1 MHKNE
6 PLAIVGIGCRFPGG
20 ASHPQ
25 KFWELLLNGT
35 DAIIDVPQD
44 RWDMRKYYSSNANL
58 PGKMRPKQAGFLQ
71 EKIDEFDPLFFGISP
86 REAEFLDP
94 QQRILLE
101 VAYEAVEDAGIT
113 LQQLQ
118 QTTTGVFVGGFCVDN
133 LVQKLN
139 PLNRDTIGAMSPTSS
154 SMTMLS
160 NRLSYIFDLKGP
172 SLSIDTACSS
182 SLVACNYA
190 CNSIWNKEC
199 DIAFVGGVNIMFRP
213 EYSVTM
219 SKGGFLSSHSR
230 CKAFDSD
237 AAGYVRAEGAGIVI
251 VRRLAQALENNDFIY
266 AVVKGVGVNQDG
278 KTKGISAPN
287 VKAQEDLIR
296 KVYKNA
302 GVRGKDIS
310 YVEAHGTGTKVGD
323 PIEIKALQAVLGENR
338 DHKCV
343 IGSVKTNIGHLEAA
357 SGIAGLI
364 KTSLCLRHNQVPAN
378 LHLNERNGDID
389 LDTENFEIAT
399 SLQNLPQD
407 KDCLAS
413 INSFGYGGTNAHVL
427 LQQHNNEIKST
438 TVDRDMYFFALS
450 AANQETLQR
459 LASSYRDFLSL
470 NSEVSIADLAYSMNC
485 RRSHHNYR
493 LTVAASSLRDLRDK
507 LDSYAVDAFVGHG
520 MYEGYCTI
528 EKPDKIVFVYTGMG
542 PQWWKM
548 GRELFANEIFRSK
561 IEECDRLFAQIAGY
575 AILPEFLADEES
587 SRITETQIAQPANF
601 MLQVGLTA
609 LWESWGISPDAV
621 VGHSVGEVAASYVA
635 GALTLEDAILV
646 SYHRSR
652 LQKTTV
658 GCGDMLAVGLGEED
672 AKNLLEKYPDLSIAA
687 INSLSAVTL
696 AGGKQELTKIADYLE
711 QHQVFYRFLD
721 VNIPYHS
728 TVMETIKD
736 EFMAAIAHITP
747 QTPTIPLYSTVTGE
761 MTSEQRSDYWW
772 NNVREPVCFAKAT
785 LKIMSDGYKNF
796 LQVGPHP
803 VLKNA
808 LYECAQHARTKIV
821 QMFSLQRGKCD
832 FSSMYQSLGQ
842 LHLLNYSLHW
852 NTLSPQG
859 QYVKLPPYPWQKER
873 YWQETI
879 RSIEDRIGS
888 SRHTFLISSCRSP
901 HPAWEVELN
910 EHYFPYIRD
919 HVVQNKIVWPGA
931 AYIEAALALHSELTG
946 EKACSLESIRFHQI
960 LTVED
965 DVVNHIRTSWHEK
978 TQTFTVHST
987 TDKDNPQWQMHASG
1001 RILDKALATN
1011 THKVDIQQLQQRC
1024 GEIVDIDCLY
1034 GELQSQGLVY
1044 GPHFRTIQS
1053 LSRCKNEVLARLNG
1067 HESQPYFCHPT
1078 MLDGAFQSMI
1088 AVENTGGKKLMVPI
1102 SVERM
1107 TFFEEVGTAC
1117 WCHVVVTEVSDDQ
1130 IKGNIQFFRND
1141 GTVLLEMHKVTCQ
1154 AIAAS
1159 KENKT
1164 NLFYEY
1170 DWQETPEISVEEYS
1184 QHVLVFAEKSE
1195 LAQKLVVDLFKTGD
1209 CSVITE
1215 DDYQSSDSLSA
1226 LFTDLPPFSKIV
1238 YLWGLHGQDVT
1249 FANTLEQTTRF
1260 LHLLQLLSKKGH
1272 EAQICVVTC
1281 NAQQVIE
1288 NDKVT
1293 NLTSSALWGL
1303 GYLIT
1308 NEDSQLQTRLIDIP
1322 LHCDDAIMAKVK
1334 NEIMVKD
1341 NDTDI
1346 ALRDKRYVKRLVK
1359 KQLQRKTSQVSM
1371 QDMHDANLELFV
1383 PHTGKLDSLQY
1394 REVGRRAPG
1403 PGEVEIKIHT
1413 TALNFK
1419 DMLKVYGQIDR
1430 KAIENTYL
1438 GTTIGMEC
1446 SGTIVAVGENIK
1458 HFQVGD
1464 AVIATV
1470 PGCFQSYI
1478 TVPPTFVVHKPD
1490 YLSFNE
1496 APLYVSYL
1504 TTYYGLIDIAK
1515 IKEGESIL
1523 IHNASGGVG
1532 LAAVQIAKWK
1542 KAKIFAT
1549 AGTEEKRDYLRS
1561 IGIEHVM
1568 NSRDLKFAQ
1577 TIYDLTAGK
1586 GVDIVINAI
1595 SGEALF
1601 QSFSLLASFGRFIEI
1616 GKRDITN
1623 NSLLPMERF
1632 NYNLTFAAIDVD
1644 RMFAE
1649 KPKLAQSVFQKI
1661 SKCFAAGH
1669 FYAMP
1674 VTVFPADKATDA
1686 FRFFSQSKHI
1696 GRVVIQMQGQQVPV
1710 AKKED
1715 VGIDRQGT
1723 YIITGGTRGLG
1734 VVIAKWLATKKA
1746 GQVVLISRSGN
1757 SPVLQQE
1764 IDSMERAGTKV
1775 HVEAMDVSDKEA
1787 VYNIIERVRN
1797 EMFPLKGIFHGA
1809 MVLDDGFIHD
1819 LNEERFRYVMQPK
1832 VAGAIHLH
1840 NATKKMS
1847 LDFFVCFSS
1856 ISSVI
1861 GNAGQGNYVAA
1872 NAFLDAF
1879 AYYRRTQ
1886 QLPATTINLG
1896 VLSETGVATRNEDVR
1911 RILEQSGICGLQNE
1925 KFLDGLE
1932 HILQAS
1938 QCTQLGFFDVDWHKW
1953 AKLNTRIATT
1963 TRFRDV
1969 VHLANENPGLERLSS
1984 SMAHLSQEQH
1994 QEHIENIIKKILS
2007 KILQL
2012 PTAKID
2018 IHQKLNQLGIDSLMT
2033 VELKTFIGEE
2043 TGIELSNVELM
2054 GATTV
2059 AELSK
2064 LLMSKID
2071 TSQLVGTEKSIP
2083 EVEIIEDKPA
2093 KEQQMPQ
2100 TQKLEI
2106 AKNLYSPD
2114 HFVECVDLEK
2124 QKLILQDLQIENPY
2138 FRVNETITTGTTQIQ
2153 DKELIS
2159 FSSYNYIG
2167 LSGHPYVS
2175 EAAQQAIG
2183 LYGTSPSASRIATG
2197 EKPIHKELESQI
2209 ASLMGTEDSIV
2220 FVSGHATNVTTI
2232 GHLFGENDLIIH
2244 DSLAHNSIIQGC
2256 LLSNAK
2262 RIPFAHNNCESLE
2275 SILHKNRHNYQRVV
2289 VIVEGVYSMDGD
2301 IAPLPKLIELKHK
2314 YKTLLMVDE
2323 AHSIGTLGKTGRGIR
2338 EHFCVAPQDVDIWM
2352 GTLSKS
2358 FASCGGYIAGSHRLI
2373 EYLKYTTPGFLYSV
2387 GITPANAAAA
2397 YAAIAAMLMEPQRIE
2412 KLHRNSQRFL
2422 EKARSSGL
2430 NTGVSKDTPIVPII
2444 VGDSQK
2450 TLMLANQLF
2459 LAGINVHPILA
2470 PAVPEDEARL
2480 RFFITSEHTPQQ
2492 LDYTVAKIV
2501 EFCGKDSGS
2510 REREVEYSNRF
2521 TSS

>member
-25 KFWELLLNGT
+25 KFWELLLNET
-35 DAIIDVPQD
+35 DAIIDVPLD
-44 RWDMRKYYSSNANL
+44 RWDMRKYYSLNTNL
-58 PGKMRPKQAGFLQ
+58 PGKMRQKQAGFLQ

-101 VAYEAVEDAGIT
+101 VAYEAIEDAGIR
-113 LQQLQ
+113 LEQLQ
-118 QTTTGVFVGGFCVDN
+118 QAVAGVFVGGFCLDN
-133 LVQKLN
+133 LLQKTN

-190 CNSIWNKEC
+190 CNSIWNEEC
-199 DIAFVGGVNIMFRP
+199 DIALVGGVNIMFRP
-213 EYSVTM
+213 EYSITM

-251 VRRLAQALENNDFIY
+251 VRSLAQALENNDFIY

-278 KTKGISAPN
+278 KTKGISVPN
-287 VKAQEDLIR
+287 VKSQEALMR
-296 KVYKNA
+296 KVYENA
-302 GVRGKDIS
+302 GVKGKDIS

-323 PIEIKALQAVLGENR
+323 PIEIEALQSVLSENR
-338 DHKCV
+338 DHKCL

-364 KTSLCLRHNQVPAN
+364 KTSLSLSHSKVPAN
-378 LHLNERNGDID
+378 LHLNERNSDLC
-389 LDTENFEIAT
+389 LDTENFEIVT
-399 SLQNLPQD
+399 SLQTLPQD
-407 KDCLAS
+407 RDCYAS

-427 LQQHNNEIKST
+427 LQQHNNKIKAAS
-438 TVDRDMYFFALS
+438 VDKDMYFFAFS
-450 AANQETLQR
+450 AANQETLKN
-459 LASSYRDFLSL
+459 LAASYRDFLSL
-470 NSEVSIADLAYSMNC
+470 NSEVSIADLAYSINR

-493 LTVAASSLRDLRDK
+493 LTLAANSLQDLHDK

-520 MYEGYCTI
+520 MYEGYCKT
-528 EKPDKIVFVYTGMG
+528 EKPEEVVFVYTGMG

-548 GRELFANEIFRSK
+548 GRQLFTNDIFRSK
-561 IEECDRLFAQIAGY
+561 IEECDRLFTQIAGY
-575 AILPEFLADEES
+575 SILPEFFADEENS
-587 SRITETQIAQPANF
+587 HMAETEIAQPANF

-609 LWESWGISPDAV
+609 LWESWGILPDAV

-652 LQKTTV
+652 LQQKTV
-658 GCGDMLAVGLGEED
+658 GCGDMLAIGLGKED
-672 AKNLLEKYPDLSIAA
+672 ATVLLEKYPEISIAA
-687 INSLSAVTL
+687 INSLFATTL
-696 AGGKQELTKIADYLE
+696 AGSKESLQKIVDHLE
-711 QHQVFYRFLD
+711 QREIFHRFLN

-728 TVMETIKD
+728 SVMETIKD
-736 EFMAAIAHITP
+736 DLISAIASIKP
-747 QTPTIPLYSTVTGE
+747 QIPSIPIYSTVTGE
-761 MTSEQRSDYWW
+761 ITSTQGSRYWW
-772 NNVREPVCFAKAT
+772 DNVREPVCFAKAT
-785 LKIMSDGYKNF
+785 LKIIDDGYTSF

-808 LYECAQHARTKIV
+808 LYECAQHTQTKIT
-821 QMFSLQRGKCD
+821 QMFSLQRKKCE

-842 LHLLNYSLHW
+842 LHLLNHSLNW
-852 NTLSPQG
+852 NALSAQG
-859 QYVKLPPYPWQKER
+859 QYIKLPLYPWQKER
-873 YWQETI
+873 YWQETT
-879 RSIEDRIGS
+879 RSLEDRIGS
-888 SRHTFLISSCRSP
+888 TRHPFLTSSCRSP
-901 HPAWEVELN
+901 HPAWEAELN
-910 EHYFPYIRD
+910 EYYFPYLRD
-919 HVVQNKIVWPGA
+919 HIVQNKVVWPGA
-931 AYIEAALALHSELTG
+931 AYIEAALVLHNELTN
-946 EKACSLESIRFHQI
+946 EKVCSLESIRFHQI

-965 DVVNHIRTSWHEK
+965 DSMNHIRTSWHEK

-987 TDKDNPQWQMHASG
+987 TDKDNPQWQIHASG
-1001 RILDKALATN
+1001 RILDKAIATE
-1011 THKVDIQQLQQRC
+1011 THKIDIQQLQQVCR
-1024 GEIVDIDCLY
+1024 ETVSTSSLY
-1034 GELQSQGLVY
+1034 NELESQGLVY
-1044 GPHFRTIQS
+1044 GPHFRTIRS
-1053 LSRCKNEVLARLNG
+1053 LSRCKNQVLVRLKG
-1067 HESQPYFCHPT
+1067 YESQQYMCHPT

-1088 AVENTGGKKLMVPI
+1088 AVEDTGDSKLMIPV

-1107 TFFEEVGTAC
+1107 TFYETMGSTC
-1117 WCHVVVTEVSDDQ
+1117 WCHVVIIEVSDDQ
-1130 IKGNIQFFRND
+1130 IKGNIRFFRND
-1141 GTVLLEMHKVTCQ
+1141 GTVLMEMQGVVCQ
-1154 AIAAS
+1154 AIAES
-1159 KENKT
+1159 KEDNA
-1164 NLFYEY
+1164 NSFYEY
-1170 DWQETPEISVEEYS
+1170 NWQETPEVCAEEHPS
-1184 QHVLVFAEKSE
+1184 HVIVFADKSE
-1195 LAQKLVVDLFKTGD
+1195 LAQKLVTEISSTGD
-1209 CSVITE
+1209 CSVVTE
-1215 DDYQSSDSLSA
+1215 DDYQNSYNMSA
-1226 LFTDLPPFSKIV
+1226 LLAKLPSFSKIV
-1238 YLWGLHGQDVT
+1238 YLWGLKEQDVT
-1249 FANTLEQTTRF
+1249 FTNILEQTTRF
-1260 LHLLQLLSKKGH
+1260 LYLLQVLSKKGDKS
-1272 EAQICVVTC
+1272 QVCIVTC
-1281 NAQQVIE
+1281 NSQKVIKS
-1288 NDKVT
+1288 DKVT
-1293 NLTSSALWGL
+1293 NLTSSTLWGL

-1308 NEDSQLQTRLIDIP
+1308 NENAQLQTCSIDIP
-1322 LHCDDAIMAKVK
+1322 LNYDDAMIVRVK
-1334 NEIMVKD
+1334 DEIMVKD

-1359 KQLQRKTSQVSM
+1359 KQLQRKTQQTSL
-1371 QDMHDANLELFV
+1371 QDMHKANLELFV
-1383 PHTGKLDSLQY
+1383 PQTGRLDSLQY
-1394 REVGRRAPG
+1394 REVERRAPG
-1403 PGEVEIKIHT
+1403 PDEVEIKIHT

-1446 SGTIVAVGENIK
+1446 SGTIVAVGENVK

-1464 AVIATV
+1464 AIIATV
-1470 PGCFQSYI
+1470 PGCFKSYL

-1515 IKEGESIL
+1515 IKEGETIL

-1532 LAAVQIAKWK
+1532 LAAIQVAKWK

-1549 AGTEEKRDYLRS
+1549 AGTKEKRDYLRS

-1577 TIYDLTAGK
+1577 TIYNLTAGK

-1661 SKCFAAGH
+1661 SQCFAEGH

-1696 GRVVIQMQGQQVPV
+1696 GRVVIQMQEQQVPV
-1710 AKKED
+1710 VKKED
-1715 VGIDRQGT
+1715 VDIDSKGT
-1723 YIITGGTRGLG
+1723 YLITGGTRGLG
-1734 VVIAKWLATKKA
+1734 LVIAKWLAVKKA
-1746 GQVVLISRSGN
+1746 GQIVLISRSGN
-1757 SPVLQQE
+1757 SPELQEE
-1764 IDSMERAGTKV
+1764 IDFIKSEGTKV
-1775 HVEAMDVSDKEA
+1775 HVEAMDISDKEA
-1787 VYNIIERVRN
+1787 VDRIIQRVSS
-1797 EMFPLKGIFHGA
+1797 EMLPLKGIFHGA
-1809 MVLDDGFIHD
+1809 MVLDDGFIND
-1819 LNEERFRYVMQPK
+1819 LDQERFRYVMQPK
-1832 VAGAIHLH
+1832 VAGAIYLH
-1840 NATKKMS
+1840 NSTKNIP

-1861 GNAGQGNYVAA
+1861 GNSGQGNYVAA

-1879 AYYRRTQ
+1879 AYYRNTQ

-1896 VLSETGVATRNEDVR
+1896 VLSETGVAMRNEDVR
-1911 RILEQSGICGLQNE
+1911 KILEQSGIRGLSNE

-1932 HILQAS
+1932 RILQTS
-1938 QCTQLGFFDVDWHKW
+1938 QSAQLGFFDVDWHKW

-1969 VHLANENPGLERLSS
+1969 VHLANENPGLEKLSS
-1984 SMAHLSQEQH
+1984 AMAHLSQEQY
-1994 QEHIENIIKKILS
+1994 QQHIENIIKKILS
-2007 KILQL
+2007 RILQL

-2018 IHQKLNQLGIDSLMT
+2018 IRQKLSQLGIDSLMT

-2043 TGIELSNVELM
+2043 TGVELSNVELM

-2059 AELSK
+2059 AEVSK
-2064 LLMSKID
+2064 LLISKID
-2071 TSQLVGTEKSIP
+2071 TSQLVYAEKP
-2083 EVEIIEDKPA
+2083 LPQVEIVEDKTVDR
-2093 KEQQMPQ
+2093 QQPSQ
-2100 TQKLEI
+2100 IQNLEI

-2114 HFVECVDLEK
+2114 HFEECLDLEK
-2124 QKLILQDLQIENPY
+2124 QKLILHDLQIKNPY
-2138 FRVNETITTGTTQIQ
+2138 FRVNETITAGTTQIE

-2167 LSGHPYVS
+2167 LSGHDYVS
-2175 EAAQQAIG
+2175 QAAQEAIR

-2209 ASLMGTEDSIV
+2209 AFLMGTEDSIV
-2220 FVSGHATNVTTI
+2220 FVSGHATNVTAI

-2256 LLSNAK
+2256 LLSKAK

-2275 SILHKNRHNYQRVV
+2275 SILRENRQNYQRVV

-2323 AHSIGTLGKTGRGIR
+2323 AHSIGTIGKTGRGIG
-2338 EHFCVAPQDVDIWM
+2338 EHFSIVAHNVDIWM

-2397 YAAIAAMLMEPQRIE
+2397 HAAIKVMLEEPQRIE
-2412 KLHRNSQRFL
+2412 KLQRNAQRFL
-2422 EKARSSGL
+2422 EKAKTNGL
-2430 NTGVSKDTPIVPII
+2430 NTGDSKNTPIIPVI

-2450 TLMLANQLF
+2450 TLILANQLF

-2470 PAVPEDEARL
+2470 PAVAEDEARL
-2480 RFFITSEHTPQQ
+2480 RFFITSEHSQEQ
-2492 LDYTVAKIV
+2492 LDYTIEKIV
-2501 EFCGKDSGS
+2501 ELSSKGS
-2510 REREVEYSNRF
+2510 ENIQMKIEYQQNN
-2521 TSS
+2521 